1 MAQQKKDGI
10 VHVRVNA
17 DDKEAA
23 EAIYADMGTSLSE
36 AVRMFIHESIKLN
49 TLPFRPVSG
58 LTKGKM
64 QAAGALHIYANR
76 LKENLTFFSASCE
89 MATPYSPTGLPLQ
102 YHRRVW
108 A

>member
-1 MAQQKKDGI
+1 M
-10 VHVRVNA
+10 RVNA

-64 QAAGALHIYANR
+64 QAARALHIYADKKMCEAEREAWVKSLSKKYEDANR
-76 LKENLTFFSASCE
+76 RNLPAALCV
-89 MATPYSPTGLPLQ
+89 AG
-102 YHRRVW
+102 
-108 A
+108 

>member
-10 VHVRVNA
+10 VHVRVSA

-23 EAIYADMGTSLSE
+23 EAIYADMGISLSE

-64 QAAGALHIYANR
+64 QAAGPCTSTPTKRCAKPNTR
-76 LKENLTFFSASCE
+76 LESS
-89 MATPYSPTGLPLQ
+89 
-102 YHRRVW
+102 R
-108 A
+108 

>member
-10 VHVRVNA
+10 VHVRVSA

-23 EAIYADMGTSLSE
+23 EAIYTDMGTSLSE

-64 QAAGALHIYANR
+64 KAAGALHIYADKKMREAEREAWIKSLSKKYEDANR
-76 LKENLTFFSASCE
+76 
-89 MATPYSPTGLPLQ
+89 
-102 YHRRVW
+102 
-108 A
+108 